1 MWQISFLHD
10 IGASVVILGYRSY
23 WVLQCYWAPMLSS
36 RGGSIGR
43 IYKKTDDNQSFEDMD
58 DIEAESEQ
66 KREPS
71 C

>member
-1 MWQISFLHD
+1 
-10 IGASVVILGYRSY
+10 
-23 WVLQCYWAPMLSS
+23 MLLS

-58 DIEAESEQ
+58 DIEAESEE

>member
-1 MWQISFLHD
+1 
-10 IGASVVILGYRSY
+10 
-23 WVLQCYWAPMLSS
+23 MLSL
-36 RGGSIGR
+36 RGGSIWR
-43 IYKKTDDNQSFEDMD
+43 IYKKTGDNQSFEDMD

>member
-1 MWQISFLHD
+1 
-10 IGASVVILGYRSY
+10 
-23 WVLQCYWAPMLSS
+23 MLSFT
-36 RGGSIGR
+36 GGNIGKK
-43 IYKKTDDNQSFEDMD
+43 YKKTEDNQSFEDMD